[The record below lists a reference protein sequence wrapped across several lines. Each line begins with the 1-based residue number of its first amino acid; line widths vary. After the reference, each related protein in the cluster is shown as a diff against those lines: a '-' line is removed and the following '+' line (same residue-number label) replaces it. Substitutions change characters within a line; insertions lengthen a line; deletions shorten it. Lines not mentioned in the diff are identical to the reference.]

1 MTSANI
7 VPEVEIAGQTTID
20 DQVIGA
26 IANTAAREVE
36 GVASLGTSSVRRLLA
51 ERLGGAERRAR
62 GVGVVSGRR
71 EASVDIEL
79 NVYYGYS
86 IPDIVNQVRENVSA
100 RISDLCGLTTKEINI
115 TVIGIEFAD
124 GDPSRFGRVE

>member
-7 VPEVEIAGQTTID
+7 VPQVEIAGQTTID

-36 GVASLGTSSVRRLLA
+36 GVTSLGTSSVRRLLA

-71 EASVDIEL
+71 EAIVDIEL

-115 TVIGIEFAD
+115 TVIGIEFAYSHSS
-124 GDPSRFGRVE
+124 PFGRVE

>member
-7 VPEVEIAGQTTID
+7 VPQVEIAGQTTID

-36 GVASLGTSSVRRLLA
+36 GVTSLGTSSVRRLLA

-62 GVGVVSGRR
+62 GVGVRVRPTRGQRR
-71 EASVDIEL
+71 HRVERVL
-79 NVYYGYS
+79 WVLHPGHR
-86 IPDIVNQVRENVSA
+86 NQVRENVS
-100 RISDLCGLTTKEINI
+100 RTYLGFVRPYNQ
-115 TVIGIEFAD
+115 GNQHH
-124 GDPSRFGRVE
+124 RHRH

>member
-7 VPEVEIAGQTTID
+7 VPQVEIAGQTTID

-36 GVASLGTSSVRRLLA
+36 GVTSLGTSSVRRLLA

-115 TVIGIEFAD
+115 IVIGIEFAY